1 MTLDT
6 LDTIERNA
14 LEMIDNA
21 RERLSSDDLTGEQR
35 GELLVDMA
43 ELVALTERVNRFRG
57 RLVAA

>member
-14 LEMIDNA
+14 LEMLDNA

>member
-14 LEMIDNA
+14 LEMLDNA

-43 ELVALTERVNRFRG
+43 ELVALTERVNRWREE
-57 RLVAA
+57 LVAA

>member
-14 LEMIDNA
+14 LKMLDNA

-43 ELVALTERVNRFRG
+43 ELVALTERVNRWREE
-57 RLVAA
+57 LVAA

>member
-14 LEMIDNA
+14 LEMLDNA
-21 RERLSSDDLTGEQR
+21 REHLSSDDLTGEQR

-57 RLVAA
+57 RLVAD